1 MHLESLIPQT
11 VQIGGHRI
19 LFVEGETIHTE
30 NSYKFSDAA
39 LDALL
44 TRSGFTPTRTFHD
57 PTRSFAL
64 TLAHT
69 L

>member
-1 MHLESLIPQT
+1 
-11 VQIGGHRI
+11 
-19 LFVEGETIHTE
+19 LFLEGETIHTE
-30 NSYKFSDAA
+30 NSYKFTDEA
-39 LDALL
+39 LETLL